1 MKFCLWQTEIFTLR
15 ANRCV
20 RERWIHLNIITIIFT
35 TIQRKHNWQ
44 CVDSFSL
51 VIFAFHISNGLYEFN
66 LLNKQYKSKSTRCIE
81 NNGYDG
87 NKSKYPVKNGTRA
100 WTKTF
105 VILYVDYEQRERPL
119 DLKCA
124 LYVIAIASGGWLLSK
139 QIPMN
144 HHYCHLQQNAA
155 LFDTYKYISTISYC
169 FISFRFVVSSRFH
182 GRCLSLLFSLLSCII
197 IDVKCFSFTARA
209 CMCVLIWKV

>member
-1 MKFCLWQTEIFTLR
+1 MSSVSLTNNIK
-15 ANRCV
+15 ANKRDA
-20 RERWIHLNIITIIFT
+20 LKTMATI
-35 TIQRKHNWQ
+35 
-44 CVDSFSL
+44 
-51 VIFAFHISNGLYEFN
+51 
-66 LLNKQYKSKSTRCIE
+66 
-81 NNGYDG
+81 YDG
-87 NKSKYPVKNGTRA
+87 NESKYPVKNGTRA

-155 LFDTYKYISTISYC
+155 LFDTYKYIRQFRTA
-169 FISFRFVVSSRFH
+169 SFRFVSSFSRKFSIAFSSMDDVCRCSFRFFH
-182 GRCLSLLFSLLSCII
+182 VLLSMLS
-197 IDVKCFSFTARA
+197 VFLLLRARA
-209 CMCVLIWKV
+209 CAS